1 MSDDHGRD
9 DHSRDDGAESGLG
22 EDTGWADDGDEWN
35 DPASLREDDPGRDGT
50 ADAGGR
56 RVEVGADSSLA
67 PWETG
72 VGTGGFLRAFGEA
85 VGVIV
90 LSLVVALVLALGTG
104 LAMLLAGFEVT
115 STPTLIVSLTG
126 TQAGFAVGVYA
137 YLRWRDEPLSNL
149 GIAIPDVKGLVLVV
163 GGLLATLAL
172 SLTASLAVT
181 LLELQ
186 PAQNATTSQ
195 AQSDP
200 TSLLL
205 LIPVMLLVVGPC
217 EELLFRG
224 VVQRRIRERTSAP
237 VAIVLGGALFASI
250 HFIAL
255 VGDLSAVATTI
266 GILFFP
272 SLVFGAI
279 YEYGKN
285 IVVNALVHGLYNSV
299 LLALSY
305 LALQF
310 APESAQPEGTEAI
323 LDAIA
328 ILL

>member
-1 MSDDHGRD
+1 MSDDRTD
-9 DHSRDDGAESGLG
+9 RES
-22 EDTGWADDGDEWN
+22 ADDAGWGDDADEWN
-35 DPASLREDDPGRDGT
+35 DPASLHADDSGRD
-50 ADAGGR
+50 DATGGR
-56 RVEVGADSSLA
+56 VEAGADSSLA

-72 VGTGGFLRAFGEA
+72 VGKGGFGRAFGEA

-90 LSLVVALVLALGTG
+90 FALVVAFALALGTG
-104 LAMLLAGFEVT
+104 FAMLLAGFEVT

-126 TQAGFAVGVYA
+126 TQTGFAVAVYA
-137 YLRWRDEPLSNL
+137 YLRWRNEPASNL
-149 GIAIPDVKGLVLVV
+149 GVAIPDLRGLALVAA
-163 GGLLATLAL
+163 GLIGTLAL
-172 SLTASLAVT
+172 SITASVAVT
-181 LLELQ
+181 LLDLQ

-195 AQSDP
+195 ASSDP

-224 VVQRRIRERTSAP
+224 VVQRRIRERASAP
-237 VAIVLGGALFASI
+237 VAIVAGGALFASI

-255 VGDLSAVATTI
+255 VGDLSAIATTI

-272 SLVFGAI
+272 SLVFGAL

-305 LALQF
+305 VAIRF
-310 APESAQPEGTEAI
+310 APESAQPEGAAAV
-323 LDAIA
+323 LDALAIA
-328 ILL
+328 L

>member
-1 MSDDHGRD
+1 VSDDHR
-9 DHSRDDGAESGLG
+9 SDDGADPEPG
-22 EDTGWADDGDEWN
+22 EDAGWGADRDEWN
-35 DPASLREDDPGRDGT
+35 DPASLHEDDPGRASP

-56 RVEVGADSSLA
+56 RVEVGADSTLA

-90 LSLVVALVLALGTG
+90 LSLVVALVLALVTG
-104 LAMLLAGFEVT
+104 LVMLFAGFGVT

-137 YLRWRDEPLSNL
+137 YLRWRNEPLSNL
-149 GIAIPDVKGLVLVV
+149 GVAVPDVKGLVLVV
-163 GGLLATLAL
+163 GGLVATLAL

-181 LLELQ
+181 LLDLD

-195 AQSDP
+195 ASSDP

-224 VVQRRIRERTSAP
+224 VVQRRIRERASAP
-237 VAIVLGGALFASI
+237 VAIVLGGALFASV

-255 VGDLSAVATTI
+255 IGDLSAIATTI

-305 LALQF
+305 VALQF
-310 APESAQPEGTEAI
+310 APESAAADGAAAL
-323 LDAIA
+323 LDAAA

>member
-9 DHSRDDGAESGLG
+9 DGAESELG

-35 DPASLREDDPGRDGT
+35 DPASLHEDDSGRDS
-50 ADAGGR
+50 ADDVSGR
-56 RVEVGADSSLA
+56 PVEVGADSSLA

-72 VGTGGFLRAFGEA
+72 VGEGGFLRALGEA
-85 VGVIV
+85 VGAIV
-90 LSLVVALVLALGTG
+90 LSLVVAVVLALGTG

-115 STPTLIVSLTG
+115 STPTLLVSLTG

-137 YLRWRDEPLSNL
+137 YLRWRNEPASNL
-149 GIAIPDVKGLVLVV
+149 GIAVPDLKGLVLVV
-163 GGLLATLAL
+163 VGLLATLAL

-181 LLELQ
+181 LLDLQ

-195 AQSDP
+195 ASSDP

-224 VVQRRIRERTSAP
+224 VVQRRIRERASAP

-255 VGDLSAVATTI
+255 VGDLSAIATTI

-310 APESAQPEGTEAI
+310 APESAQSDGAAAI
-323 LDAIA
+323 LDVVAV
-328 ILL
+328 LL